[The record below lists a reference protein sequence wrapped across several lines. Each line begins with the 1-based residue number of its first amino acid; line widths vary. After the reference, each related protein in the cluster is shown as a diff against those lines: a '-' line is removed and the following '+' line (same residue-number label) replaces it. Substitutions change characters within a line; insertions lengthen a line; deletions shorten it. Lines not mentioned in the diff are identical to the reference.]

1 MSNIANC
8 FDFCHNNRS
17 VFGIPAPLDRATL
30 TLICGADLYTVSKLL
45 GHCNTSTTQIYA
57 RIVDKNKRK
66 AVNLIPKSNPI
77 ARIHY
82 IRNMKDEKPR
92 VVKIHDV
99 QIDSNYVQW
108 LNEIKS
114 RYRSAQIKTAVKV
127 NAEQMLFNWQ
137 LGRDLVIRKAEEQ
150 WGAGVVEQLS
160 LDLQAA
166 FPESKGFSTTNL
178 WRMKQWYLFYA
189 SQAEKLAHL
198 GREIPADT
206 KLSQLVGELQS
217 AGSQV
222 NIKLPQLVGEFDNA
236 DFPPILAYV
245 PWGHHAEIIAKC
257 KTIEEALFYIKKC
270 VTEGWSRNT
279 LMNCIKGHY
288 YENIGGAITNFADK
302 LPSPQS
308 ELAQAIT
315 KDTYDFGFISLEDGY
330 KEEALE
336 TELEK
341 HLTRFL
347 LELGTGFAYMGRQ
360 KQLIIAGKTRKLD
373 MLFFHIPL
381 NCYVVIELKAVPFQ
395 PEFAGKLNFY
405 VNAVDDLI
413 KTPAQNPTIGLL
425 ICSNKDETEVQYA
438 FNGITTPMGV
448 ASYDNVKKLQ
458 EQLPSVEELKA
469 RIRILEEELEKKQE

>member
-1 MSNIANC
+1 
-8 FDFCHNNRS
+8 
-17 VFGIPAPLDRATL
+17 
-30 TLICGADLYTVSKLL
+30 
-45 GHCNTSTTQIYA
+45 
-57 RIVDKNKRK
+57 
-66 AVNLIPKSNPI
+66 
-77 ARIHY
+77 
-82 IRNMKDEKPR
+82 MKDEKPR
-92 VVKIHDV
+92 VVRIHDV
-99 QIDSNYVQW
+99 QIDSDYAQW
-108 LNEIKS
+108 LNDIKS
-114 RYRSAQIKTAVKV
+114 RYRSAQIKAAVKV
-127 NAEQMLFNWQ
+127 NAEQLLFNWQ

-150 WGAGVVEQLS
+150 WGSGVVEQLS
-160 LDLQAA
+160 MDLQAA

-178 WRMKQWYLFYA
+178 WRMKQWYKFYSDA
-189 SQAEKLAHL
+189 LE
-198 GREIPADT
+198 
-206 KLSQLVGELQS
+206 
-217 AGSQV
+217 
-222 NIKLPQLVGEFDNA
+222 KLPQLVGELQQPGSQSNIKLAQVVGEFEST
-236 DFPPILAYV
+236 DFPPLFAYV

-257 KTIEEALFYIKKC
+257 KTIEEALFYVKKC
-270 VTEGWSRNT
+270 ATEGWSRNT

-288 YENIGGAITNFADK
+288 YENLGGAITNFADK

-336 TELEK
+336 TELERQ
-341 HLTRFL
+341 LTRFL

-381 NCYVVIELKAVPFQ
+381 NCYVVVELKAVPFQ

-413 KTPAQNPTIGLL
+413 KTPSQNPTIGLL

-448 ASYDNVKKLQ
+448 ASYDNVQVKRLQ
-458 EQLPSVEELKA
+458 EQLPSIEELKA
-469 RIRILEEELEKKQE
+469 RIRLLEDELQKKQ

>member
-1 MSNIANC
+1 M
-8 FDFCHNNRS
+8 
-17 VFGIPAPLDRATL
+17 
-30 TLICGADLYTVSKLL
+30 
-45 GHCNTSTTQIYA
+45 
-57 RIVDKNKRK
+57 KN
-66 AVNLIPKSNPI
+66 
-77 ARIHY
+77 
-82 IRNMKDEKPR
+82 EKPR

-114 RYRSAQIKTAVKV
+114 RYRSAQIKAAVKV
-127 NAEQMLFNWQ
+127 NAEQLLFNWQ
-137 LGRDLVIRKAEEQ
+137 LGRDLVTRKAEEQ
-150 WGAGVVEQLS
+150 WGSGVVEQLS
-160 LDLQAA
+160 MDLQAA

-178 WRMKQWYLFYA
+178 WYMKKWYEFYSTQDA
-189 SQAEKLAHL
+189 IEKLHQLGGEIQSSDNQSITKLHHL
-198 GREIPADT
+198 GGEIDESQIIPSYGT
-206 KLSQLVGELQS
+206 KYPSIFS
-217 AGSQV
+217 
-222 NIKLPQLVGEFDNA
+222 F
-236 DFPPILAYV
+236 V
-245 PWGHHAEIIAKC
+245 PWRHHVEIISSC
-257 KTIEEALFYIKKC
+257 KTIEEALFYVKKC
-270 VTEGWSRNT
+270 ATEGWSRNT
-279 LMNCIKGHY
+279 LMNCIKAHQ
-288 YENIGGAITNFADK
+288 YENLGGAITNFADR

-341 HLTRFL
+341 QLTRFL

-413 KTPAQNPTIGLL
+413 KTPTQNPTIGLL

-448 ASYDNVKKLQ
+448 ASYDNVKRLQ

-469 RIRILEEELEKKQE
+469 RIRLLEEELEKKQE

>member
-1 MSNIANC
+1 MGELYPRHEKRTKNPAETTGNRYKIEILMSRTQKLKELVAASLI
-8 FDFCHNNRS
+8 
-17 VFGIPAPLDRATL
+17 LKTL
-30 TLICGADLYTVSKLL
+30 ND
-45 GHCNTSTTQIYA
+45 
-57 RIVDKNKRK
+57 
-66 AVNLIPKSNPI
+66 NP
-77 ARIHY
+77 
-82 IRNMKDEKPR
+82 
-92 VVKIHDV
+92 
-99 QIDSNYVQW
+99 
-108 LNEIKS
+108 
-114 RYRSAQIKTAVKV
+114 YRSAQIKAAVKV
-127 NAEQMLFNWQ
+127 NAEQLIFNWQ
-137 LGRDLVIRKAEEQ
+137 LGRDLVTRKAEEQ
-150 WGAGVVEQLS
+150 WGSGVVEQLS
-160 LDLQAA
+160 MDLQAA

-178 WRMKQWYLFYA
+178 WRMKQWYEFY
-189 SQAEKLAHL
+189 SS
-198 GREIPADT
+198 EIA
-206 KLSQLVGELQS
+206 QQ
-217 AGSQV
+217 
-222 NIKLPQLVGEFDNA
+222 KLPQLVGELKQSENQPNIKLSQVVGESQHT
-236 DFPPILAYV
+236 DFPPLFAYV

-257 KTIEEALFYIKKC
+257 KTIEEALSYVKKC
-270 VTEGWSRNT
+270 AAEGWSRNT

-288 YENIGGAITNFADK
+288 YENLGGAITNFADK

-315 KDTYDFGFISLEDGY
+315 KDTYDFGFISLEEGY

-341 HLTRFL
+341 QLTRFL

-405 VNAVDDLI
+405 VNAVDDII

-448 ASYDNVKKLQ
+448 ASYDNVKRLQ

-469 RIRILEEELEKKQE
+469 RIRLLEKELEKNRG

>member
-1 MSNIANC
+1 M
-8 FDFCHNNRS
+8 
-17 VFGIPAPLDRATL
+17 
-30 TLICGADLYTVSKLL
+30 
-45 GHCNTSTTQIYA
+45 
-57 RIVDKNKRK
+57 KNE
-66 AVNLIPKSNPI
+66 KS
-77 ARIHY
+77 
-82 IRNMKDEKPR
+82 R

-99 QIDSNYVQW
+99 QIDSSYVQW

-114 RYRSAQIKTAVKV
+114 RYHSAQIKAAVKV
-127 NAEQMLFNWQ
+127 NTEQLLFNWQ
-137 LGRDLVIRKAEEQ
+137 LGRDLVTRKAEER

-160 LDLQAA
+160 LDLQSA

-178 WRMKQWYLFYA
+178 WYMKQWYEFYSTQGA
-189 SQAEKLAHL
+189 LEKLQ
-198 GREIPADT
+198 
-206 KLSQLVGELQS
+206 QLVGET
-217 AGSQV
+217 
-222 NIKLPQLVGEFDNA
+222 
-236 DFPPILAYV
+236 DFPAILGLV
-245 PWGHHAEIIAKC
+245 PWGHHIQIIAKC
-257 KTIEEALFYIKKC
+257 KTIEEAIFYIKKC
-270 VTEGWSRNT
+270 ATEGWSRNT
-279 LMNCIKGHY
+279 LMRSIKGRY
-288 YENIGGAITNFADK
+288 YENLGGAITNFADK
-302 LPSPQS
+302 LPSPQG

-341 HLTRFL
+341 QLTRFL

-469 RIRILEEELEKKQE
+469 RIRLLEEELEKKQG